1 MEALIILGMV
11 FFFGIGFVF
20 EVIGFIFKLLFSGL
34 GVVLGLIAAAVI
46 AIVAVPFLFG
56 LIGFILPRGLI
67 ILGIIF
73 LIALV
78 ARRSDRYSRH
88 YGRDYY

>member
-1 MEALIILGMV
+1 MEALIILGLV

-20 EVIGFIFKLLFSGL
+20 EVIGFIFRLLFSGL
-34 GVVLGLIAAAVI
+34 GVVLGLVAAAVI

-56 LIGFILPRGLI
+56 IIGFILPRGLI

-73 LIALV
+73 LIAMISNRS
-78 ARRSDRYSRH
+78 RRWENRYR
-88 YGRDYY
+88 Y